1 MPPCS
6 NAYYLEQC
14 TVLVPTSGTLLT
26 LATFIFISAV
36 FLPSQITIP
45 ALDRRRSTEDKV
57 FATKQLNG
65 KSPVKEDE
73 QTRLLD
79 YLPQLRKSS
88 VPLRRWAGQ
97 VVLYFGTNLLNNV
110 AFAYQVPMTVHI
122 IFRSGGL
129 VINMILGALVQKKK

>member
-1 MPPCS
+1 M
-6 NAYYLEQC
+6 
-14 TVLVPTSGTLLT
+14 PTSGTLLT

-45 ALDRRRSTEDKV
+45 ALDRRRFTEDQV
-57 FATKQLNG
+57 FATKQQNG
-65 KSPVKEDE
+65 KTAVKEDDRP
-73 QTRLLD
+73 TLLD
-79 YLPQLRKSS
+79 YLPRLRKSS

-129 VINMILGALVQKKK
+129 VINMILGRIVQRKK